1 MYDNYIRLGLSILTL
16 VVAIVSLIKVNR
28 AYSRIKNLCYNNST
42 KGGDS
47 VDVARKNI
55 AEAIDDMKIS
65 MFDEIERLI
74 SVKNTLEKDL
84 EKNPNNAMALAKLDE
99 IKRLIKVASRYY
111 EMDVI

>member
-16 VVAIVSLIKVNR
+16 VIAIVSLIKVNR
-28 AYSRIKNLCYNNST
+28 AYSRIKSLCYTST